1 MSEKKRNFTQGWWI
15 RRAVY
20 AVVTVVLLVAAGF
33 GLIDEG
39 QIDAV
44 AASPI
49 LGALVTF
56 LAAAKTNPG
65 SDSTATAAD
74 VASAAQESQSSADD
88 IAHRVVDGIN
98 TYGKHAQEAVTS
110 VADYYNRTP

>member
-1 MSEKKRNFTQGWWI
+1 MKNKNFTQSWWI

-39 QIDAV
+39 QVDAV
-44 AASPI
+44 AASPL

-74 VASAAQESQSSADD
+74 VAAAAQASQADPSE
-88 IAHRVVDGIN
+88 IARQVVDQIN
-98 TYGKHAQEAVTS
+98 TYGKHAQEV
-110 VADYYNRTP
+110 VGDYIYGRS

>member
-1 MSEKKRNFTQGWWI
+1 MKDKNFTQGWWI

-74 VASAAQESQSSADD
+74 VASAAQASQSDPAEV
-88 IAHRVVDGIN
+88 ARQVVDQIN
-98 TYGKHAQEAVTS
+98 TYGKHAQEAITS
-110 VADYYNRTP
+110 VADYYNRNP

>member
-1 MSEKKRNFTQGWWI
+1 MSEKKRNFREGWWI

-20 AVVTVVLLVAAGF
+20 AVVTVALLVAAGF

-74 VASAAQESQSSADD
+74 IAAAQESQPSADD
-88 IAHRVVDGIN
+88 IAQRVVDGIN

-110 VADYYNRTP
+110 VADYYNRNQ

>member
-1 MSEKKRNFTQGWWI
+1 MKDKNFTQGWWI

-74 VASAAQESQSSADD
+74 VAAAQESQPSADD
-88 IAHRVVDGIN
+88 IAQRVVDGIN

-110 VADYYNRTP
+110 VADYYNRHP

>member
-1 MSEKKRNFTQGWWI
+1 MKDKNFTQGWWI

-20 AVVTVVLLVAAGF
+20 AVVTVLLLVAAGF
-33 GLIDEG
+33 GLINEG

-44 AASPI
+44 AASPL

-74 VASAAQESQSSADD
+74 VAAAAQSAQPSADD
-88 IAHRVVDGIN
+88 IAQRVVDGIN
-98 TYGKHAQEAVTS
+98 TYGKHAQEAITS
-110 VADYYNRTP
+110 VADYYYRNP